1 MNMSSSASNIRLF
14 IYREMEP
21 AAGVSINN
29 DDLRRGYESLGLF
42 LRDDHFNPI
51 PQFRRLSTDLHLLKL
66 FLVILSVKLFSATV
80 AP

>member
-1 MNMSSSASNIRLF
+1 MNMSTSASNIRLF

-21 AAGVSINN
+21 AAVVSINN
-29 DDLRRGYESLGLF
+29 DDVRRGYGSLGPF
-42 LRDDHFNPI
+42 LRDGRFNPI

-66 FLVILSVKLFSATV
+66 FLVILSLKLLSATL